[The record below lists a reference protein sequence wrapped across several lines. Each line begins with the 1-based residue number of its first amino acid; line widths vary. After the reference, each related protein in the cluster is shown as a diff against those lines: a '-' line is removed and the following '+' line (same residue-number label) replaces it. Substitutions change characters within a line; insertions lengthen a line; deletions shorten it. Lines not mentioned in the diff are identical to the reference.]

1 MLGPSPIWGRLNMK
15 KKHGKSANSYWLTL
29 AGCYGLTIGAATM
42 AAMPWL
48 LIVGGVFI
56 VFPLIVGFF
65 YGQIGR
71 KVQYHLAPEKP
82 AIVITAT
89 AFAIVAMFLRGS
101 PIVAW
106 AGPLLGF
113 ATFVGT
119 YLCLRRYG
127 HFHRSAPEPSLNQER
142 EHAG

>member
-1 MLGPSPIWGRLNMK
+1 MNKIHR
-15 KKHGKSANSYWLTL
+15 KSANSYWLTL
-29 AGCYGLTIGAATM
+29 AGCYGLTIGVATM
-42 AAMPWL
+42 TAMPWL

-71 KVQYHLAPEKP
+71 KVQYHLAPERP

-89 AFAIVAMFLRGS
+89 AFAMVALFLRGS

-106 AGPLLGF
+106 AGPLLGLV
-113 ATFVGT
+113 TFIGT

-127 HFHRSAPEPSLNQER
+127 HFYRSAPESSLDREK